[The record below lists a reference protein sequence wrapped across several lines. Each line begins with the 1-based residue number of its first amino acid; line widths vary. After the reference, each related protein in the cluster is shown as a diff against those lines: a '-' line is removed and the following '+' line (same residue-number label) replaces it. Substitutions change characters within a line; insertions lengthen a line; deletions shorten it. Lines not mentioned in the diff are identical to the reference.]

1 MNYNRV
7 ALTYDIVL
15 LAKQIQLRSLYTGS
29 HTANDQGATM
39 ESSLS
44 ITDAELDL
52 VNFNLRDAANILYQ
66 KLQSLTRNS
75 QVPFQYDYLNTATQ
89 KRNITYELWLN
100 ENWDSALSPSLNL
113 AGEKI
118 LVNYCLRD
126 WYATTRQQI
135 AYQMAELNFQ
145 NAENELK
152 SIINSRK
159 TPIHRPYTVI

>member
-7 ALTYDIVL
+7 VLTYDIVL

-29 HTANDQGATM
+29 HTANQQGATM

-44 ITDAELDL
+44 VTDAELDL
-52 VNFNLRDAANILYQ
+52 VYFNLRDAANVLYQ
-66 KLQSLTRNS
+66 KLQALTRNS
-75 QVPFQYDYLNTATQ
+75 EVPFQYDYLNPTTQ

-100 ENWDSALSPSLNL
+100 ENWDAALSPALNL

-126 WYATTRQQI
+126 WYATTGQQI
-135 AYQMAELNFQ
+135 AFQMADLNFN
-145 NAENELK
+145 NAEKELRQVTD
-152 SIINSRK
+152 SRK
-159 TPIHRPYTVI
+159 TPIRRPYTYL